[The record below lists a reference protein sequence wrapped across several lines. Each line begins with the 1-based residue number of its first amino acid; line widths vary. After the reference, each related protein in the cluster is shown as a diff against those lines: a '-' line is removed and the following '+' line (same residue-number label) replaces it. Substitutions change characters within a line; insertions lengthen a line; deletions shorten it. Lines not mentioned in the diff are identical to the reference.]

1 MGDWGGS
8 WLSSEPGPP
17 PPGGLI
23 SLALP
28 GSPVRSGSC
37 SQPASPC
44 LFAASRAHPK
54 TSRIWPEHLKG
65 WPEAVALPETHT
77 INVSFTC
84 WGSAPGARRRRLS
97 GRSRDPSSAS
107 GEKQP
112 KTLGRAGLAELTPC
126 VPNAAC
132 SSLAVRHAEL
142 GGAKPRSHLHGGVR
156 LQVGAELSKKEGLG
170 SAARLWGWKRSNLRF
185 AGTFLV

>member
-1 MGDWGGS
+1 MIWVCTGDWGGS

-54 TSRIWPEHLKG
+54 TRGIWPEHLKG

-112 KTLGRAGLAELTPC
+112 KTSVGQGWQSSPRACPTLPALLLQSDMQSWEEQSQGAIYTVEY
-126 VPNAAC
+126 AC
-132 SSLAVRHAEL
+132 R
-142 GGAKPRSHLHGGVR
+142 
-156 LQVGAELSKKEGLG
+156 
-170 SAARLWGWKRSNLRF
+170 
-185 AGTFLV
+185 